1 MMTSTVVQQYDPA
14 PDTSGFLRR
23 FEAHRLA
30 DTDAVYTKAKVQKS
44 PAKQG
49 VFVYDG
55 TPEAALLKSDPAP
68 TDAFGP
74 GSTFRGLKGRGMGIS
89 ADGSQ
94 LAITALVRDTV
105 PPGKKRAVL
114 RCEP

>member
-1 MMTSTVVQQYDPA
+1 
-14 PDTSGFLRR
+14 
-23 FEAHRLA
+23 
-30 DTDAVYTKAKVQKS
+30 
-44 PAKQG
+44 
-49 VFVYDG
+49 
-55 TPEAALLKSDPAP
+55 
-68 TDAFGP
+68 
-74 GSTFRGLKGRGMGIS
+74 MGIS